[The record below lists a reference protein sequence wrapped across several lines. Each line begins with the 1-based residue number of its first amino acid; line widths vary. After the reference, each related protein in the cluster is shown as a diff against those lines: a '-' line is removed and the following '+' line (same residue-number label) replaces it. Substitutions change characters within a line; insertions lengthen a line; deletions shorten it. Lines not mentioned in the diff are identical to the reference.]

1 MHEYPQALSLLVSVE
16 SIRES
21 SNFADR
27 CYLQTGAMRFCEM
40 GKLLRQ
46 GRQGERKKQVY
57 SGLFR

>member
-1 MHEYPQALSLLVSVE
+1 MNEYPQALSLLVSVE

-27 CYLQTGAMRFCEM
+27 RYLQTGAMRFYEM
-40 GKLLRQ
+40 GKLL
-46 GRQGERKKQVY
+46 RQGERKKQVY